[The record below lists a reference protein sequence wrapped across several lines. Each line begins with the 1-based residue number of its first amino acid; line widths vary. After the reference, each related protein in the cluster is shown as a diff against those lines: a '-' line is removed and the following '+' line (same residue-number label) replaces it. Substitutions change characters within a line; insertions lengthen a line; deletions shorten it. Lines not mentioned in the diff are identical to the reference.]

1 MNSLRQIFFIFTFL
15 IFAGNL
21 SAQDVPE
28 TSNQK
33 SACCHTAE
41 DDAGKFEAVDKFA
54 AFGND
59 AGFRNIHPNPLPSN
73 YKDFKGEMITYNLD
87 DGTTASAY
95 FVKSPVP
102 SNKWILVFQEWWG
115 LNDYI
120 KKESDEINN
129 DLGAVNVIALDLYDG
144 KVATTREEASQYVQ
158 SVDKNR
164 IYKMISGASAYAGS
178 DAQLATLG
186 WCFGGTWSL
195 QAAIELGS
203 KNKACVLYYGQPESS
218 VERLSKIECPV
229 LMVWASQDQSITE
242 STVNEFQ
249 KNMESAGKSL
259 VVLTYDAA
267 HGFANPSNPN
277 YNSEATIN
285 SKLKVLSFLKTN
297 LMND

>member
-1 MNSLRQIFFIFTFL
+1 MKSLKLYCLLISFLFLNSDS
-15 IFAGNL
+15 FAQTNTK
-21 SAQDVPE
+21 P
-28 TSNQK
+28 
-33 SACCHTAE
+33 ACCLTAE
-41 DDAGKFEAVDKFA
+41 DEAGKFEAVDKFA
-54 AFGND
+54 SFGND

-73 YKDFKGEMITYNLD
+73 YKDFKGETVTYNLS

-102 SNKWILVFQEWWG
+102 SNKWIFVFQEWWG

-120 KKESDEINN
+120 KQESDEINN
-129 DLGAVNVIALDLYDG
+129 DLGAVNVLALDLYDG
-144 KVATTREEASQYVQ
+144 KVATTREEATKYVQ

-164 IYKMISGASAYAGS
+164 ILKMILGAADYAGS
-178 DAQLATLG
+178 DAQIATLG

-203 KNKACVLYYGQPESS
+203 RSKACVFYYGQPEAST
-218 VERLSKIECPV
+218 ERLSKIECPV
-229 LMVWASQDQSITE
+229 LMVWASQDKSITD
-242 STVNEFQ
+242 STVTAFQ
-249 KNMESAGKSL
+249 KNMESVGKSL

-285 SKLKVLSFLKTN
+285 SKLKVLSFIKTN
-297 LMND
+297 LMDN